1 MMKLVLL
8 LVILGSY
15 VTGVNEK
22 YITKN
27 GIARFYSK
35 TDLEDIRA
43 ENKQVLAIIDPA
55 TSSVAVSMLMK
66 GFLFPKALMQTHFNE
81 NYVESDRY
89 PKATFEGTYAD
100 PVDVSRNGTYNVN
113 VKGRLSLHGVTREIS
128 VPASIVVTD
137 GIVSGKTTFQL
148 VPEDFNI
155 AIPSL
160 VRDKIAQKVDVEILF
175 DCKKQ

>member
-1 MMKLVLL
+1 MMKVVLF

-22 YITKN
+22 YLTKN

-55 TSSVAVSMLMK
+55 TNSVAVSMLMK

-137 GIVSGKTTFQL
+137 GVLSGKTTFQL
-148 VPEDFNI
+148 VPEDFKI

-160 VRDKIAQKVDVEILF
+160 VRDKIARKVDVEILF
-175 DCKKQ
+175 ECKKQ

>member
-1 MMKLVLL
+1 MTKVILL
-8 LVILGSY
+8 LVVFGSY

-22 YITKN
+22 YLTKN

-35 TDLEDIRA
+35 TDMEDIRA
-43 ENKQVLAIIDPA
+43 ENKQVLAIIDP
-55 TSSVAVSMLMK
+55 TTNSVAVSMLMK

-113 VKGRLSLHGVTREIS
+113 VKGKLSLHGVTREIS
-128 VPASIVVTD
+128 VPASIVVNE
-137 GIVSGKTTFQL
+137 GILSGKTTFQL
-148 VPEDFNI
+148 VPEDFKI
-155 AIPSL
+155 TIPSL
-160 VRDKIAQKVDVEILF
+160 VRDKIARKVDVEILF

>member
-1 MMKLVLL
+1 MIKLVLL
-8 LVILGSY
+8 LVMLGPY
-15 VTGVNEK
+15 ATGVNEK

-55 TSSVAVSMLMK
+55 SSSVAVSMLMK

-81 NYVESDRY
+81 NYIESDKY

-100 PVDVSRNGTYNVN
+100 PVDVSRNGTYNLN
-113 VKGRLSLHGVTREIS
+113 VKGRLSLHGVTREVS
-128 VPASIVVTD
+128 VPASIVVNE
-137 GIVSGKTTFQL
+137 GILSGKTTFQL

-155 AIPSL
+155 EIPSL
-160 VRDKIAQKVDVEILF
+160 VRDKIARKVDVEILF